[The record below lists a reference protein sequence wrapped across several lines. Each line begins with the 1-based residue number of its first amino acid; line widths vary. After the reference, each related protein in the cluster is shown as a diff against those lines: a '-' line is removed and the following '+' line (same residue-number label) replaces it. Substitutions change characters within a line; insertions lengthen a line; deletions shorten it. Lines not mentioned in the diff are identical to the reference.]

1 MNCGFAVQID
11 IVFPVS
17 NKVILAK
24 GRWEEVL
31 LSFTSFIE
39 LQKDD
44 EIIGWVIIEAVL
56 FNSNLFPR
64 GQKNYS

>member
-11 IVFPVS
+11 VVFPVS

-31 LSFTSFIE
+31 LSFTSFI
-39 LQKDD
+39 D
-44 EIIGWVIIEAVL
+44 EIIEWVIIEAVL

>member
-1 MNCGFAVQID
+1 MNCGFAAQID
-11 IVFPVS
+11 VVFPVS

-31 LSFTSFIE
+31 LSFTSFI
-39 LQKDD
+39 D